1 MCHHYD
7 SDRLANWEREFE
19 TEEDETPDEPE
30 LDVAED
36 DDVEREDREPATPP
50 ADD

>member
-7 SDRLANWEREFE
+7 SEKLAHWEHESE
-19 TEEDETPDEPE
+19 TEEDELP
-30 LDVAED
+30 ED
-36 DDVEREDREPATPP
+36 DPEPDLEESEEREPATPP

>member
-7 SDRLANWEREFE
+7 SEKLADWEREFE
-19 TEEDETPDEPE
+19 TEEDEPPEESE
-30 LDVAED
+30 LDLDHE
-36 DDVEREDREPATPP
+36 EREPATPP

>member
-7 SDRLANWEREFE
+7 SDTLAHWERERE
-19 TEEDETPDEPE
+19 TEEDDLPDDPEPDLDDETR
-30 LDVAED
+30 
-36 DDVEREDREPATPP
+36 EREDREPATPP

>member
-7 SDRLANWEREFE
+7 SEKLADWEREFE
-19 TEEDETPDEPE
+19 TEDDEPSEEPE
-30 LDVAED
+30 LPSED
-36 DDVEREDREPATPP
+36 ESEEREPATPP

>member
-7 SDRLANWEREFE
+7 SETLAHWERES
-19 TEEDETPDEPE
+19 TTEDEEPSDEEPE
-30 LDVAED
+30 MD
-36 DDVEREDREPATPP
+36 DEREDREPATPP

>member
-7 SDRLANWEREFE
+7 SENIADWEREFE
-19 TEEDETPDEPE
+19 TEEDETPEDDPEPE
-30 LDVAED
+30 FD
-36 DDVEREDREPATPP
+36 DEREPVTPH